1 MKKVLFSFL
10 LFFNQLHFA
19 SAQITFEKTYKRLQS
34 VEVAQSVIVDGNT
47 NFIVASGDK
56 FNDTQLTRDFGIA
69 KLNAYGDTI
78 WYTIFYRGH
87 HPKLRALSKMGNY
100 YYVLGQSDDSAQ
112 INTYMIWLCKFDS
125 SGQLI
130 WAKYY
135 SDPLIGTDDFGAN
148 MTITSNNKLLIHT
161 DPFSGLVII
170 DSTGVLNVKKRY
182 NNYVTALSDFQ
193 KMQFTKKNSI
203 YYFAKFY
210 YPSLPNFNCKIFCI
224 NEAADS
230 IGSIILENDSAI
242 GAAQLIKF
250 VGSDYL
256 ITGYRPPQ
264 ANSRGLFISRLDSA
278 GHKIWNKK
286 LPFLYFG
293 IGVNYYVTSFANLN
307 NGNTVLSGF
316 RRSPAWYNSPPY
328 GKAMLYCFNDNGDS
342 LWCKFYSPT
351 DSSAKAEFYD
361 VIATPDSGMLA
372 VGQIMFSNGQQKS
385 YIVKLDANGNLYNP
399 LNVIAQNKESYLQLY
414 PNPAGNYTNIHY
426 MGIEK
431 NVELKII
438 NLNGQVVYRQ
448 QLHQNDERILLVT
461 EHLAPGF
468 YVCCISASDQNLLI
482 KKLVVLR
489 NYR

>member
-1 MKKVLFSFL
+1 MKKLLFPFL
-10 LFFNQLHFA
+10 LFFIQFPITL
-19 SAQITFEKTYKRLQS
+19 AQFTFEKTYKRLQS
-34 VEVAQSVIVDGNT
+34 EEVVQSAIYDGNG
-47 NFIVASGDK
+47 NYVIACGDK
-56 FNDTQLTRDFGIA
+56 YNDTQLTRDFGLA

-78 WYTIFYRGH
+78 WYETFSHGY
-87 HPKLRALSKMGNY
+87 HPKLKIVKKASNGYYIMGIC
-100 YYVLGQSDDSAQ
+100 DDSAQ
-112 INTYMIWLCKFDS
+112 VNDYMLWIAKLNNTGSLVWKRNISNPIVVPSDFGCNMDVLQNDNLFIRFEGNYVLVDNLGNFISD
-125 SGQLI
+125 
-130 WAKYY
+130 KYY
-135 SDPLIGTDDFGAN
+135 LN
-148 MTITSNNKLLIHT
+148 YITSI
-161 DPFSGLVII
+161 G
-170 DSTGVLNVKKRY
+170 
-182 NNYVTALSDFQ
+182 DFQ
-193 KMQFTKKNSI
+193 KIQLIKKNSL

-210 YPSLPNFNCKIFCI
+210 FPSLPNFNCKIFCV

-264 ANSRGLFISRLDSA
+264 ANSRGLFITRLDSA

-399 LNVIAQNKESYLQLY
+399 LNVIEQNKESYLHLY

-438 NLNGQVVYRQ
+438 NLSGQVVYRQ
-448 QLHQNDERILLVT
+448 QLHQNDERILLET

-468 YVCCISASDQNLLI
+468 YVCSISANDQNLLI
-482 KKLVVLR
+482 KKLVVLKNFR
-489 NYR
+489 